1 MYKSTFALR
10 VALMLAA
17 ISAAEAWV
25 RCGAAAEMMADDDV
39 PSCAGYLGQAHSAE
53 ARSLEA

>member
-1 MYKSTFALR
+1 MHKPTLALR

-17 ISAAEAWV
+17 ISAAEDWV
-25 RCGAAAEMMADDDV
+25 RCGAAAEMVADDNF

-53 ARSLEA
+53 ARREG

>member
-1 MYKSTFALR
+1 MHKSTLALL

-17 ISAAEAWV
+17 ICAAEDWA
-25 RCGAAAEMMADDDV
+25 RCGAAAEMMAEDDV

-53 ARSLEA
+53 ARREA